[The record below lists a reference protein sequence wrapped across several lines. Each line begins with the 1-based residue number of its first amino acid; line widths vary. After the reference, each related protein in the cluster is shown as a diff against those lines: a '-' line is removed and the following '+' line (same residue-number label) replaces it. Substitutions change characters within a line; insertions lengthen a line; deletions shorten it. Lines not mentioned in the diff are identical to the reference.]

1 MHFEGEASGMGET
14 YYLRACP
21 FCGTIPEVEEIPLWD
36 GERGRKDQWKFDIS
50 CKCCGC
56 SIIIRKND
64 TLTRDK
70 ETARRN
76 AITVWNRRYETQ

>member
-36 GERGRKDQWKFDIS
+36 GEKMLWLQHH
-50 CKCCGC
+50 
-56 SIIIRKND
+56 
-64 TLTRDK
+64 
-70 ETARRN
+70 
-76 AITVWNRRYETQ
+76 YP

>member
-36 GERGRKDQWKFDIS
+36 REEGQKDHWKFDQEVAA
-50 CKCCGC
+50 C
-56 SIIIRKND
+56 S
-64 TLTRDK
+64 
-70 ETARRN
+70 
-76 AITVWNRRYETQ
+76 